1 MIRTYGCAL
10 FAMISMSPPPAL
22 AEDRVKPV
30 DWPAV
35 PPVAAQR
42 PVTETFFGTTLT
54 DPYRYM
60 ETFGDAETL
69 AWMHAQAVFTRSIL
83 DTIPARAA
91 YLHRLGELGKAFGW
105 ISSYTEAGGR
115 AFYLERPAGADVPD
129 LMVRD
134 ADGRTRKLVDVAALI
149 AATGKPHAV
158 SYLTPSKDGS
168 RIAVG
173 IAAGGSEQA
182 DLRVLDVDTG
192 NRIAGPLAD
201 TRYYAHSF
209 REDGRL
215 AIQQFQMLKPG
226 QPRSDAF
233 LNQRTL
239 VWDLKSDPVAVA
251 GATASAGPEMRATEV
266 AGLIFPRGSPT
277 RSCRSKTVCGKSC
290 GFTLPGRRTWER
302 PTRSGVSWWTGTPA
316 LRATGCAGK
325 RSIC

>member
-10 FAMISMSPPPAL
+10 FAMIAMSPPPAL

-30 DWPAV
+30 DWPAA

-91 YLHRLGELGKAFGW
+91 YLHRLGELGNAFGW

-115 AFYLERPAGADVPD
+115 AFYLERPAGADVSD

-182 DLRVLDVDTG
+182 DLRRARC
-192 NRIAGPLAD
+192 RIP
-201 TRYYAHSF
+201 
-209 REDGRL
+209 
-215 AIQQFQMLKPG
+215 AIVSPV
-226 QPRSDAF
+226 RSRIRAITPTPF
-233 LNQRTL
+233 ART
-239 VWDLKSDPVAVA
+239 VGSRFNNSRCSSPASRA
-251 GATASAGPEMRATEV
+251 ATPSSTSAPWSGTSRATRSPSPAPLPARV
-266 AGLIFPRGSPT
+266 RRCGPRRSP
-277 RSCRSKTVCGKSC
+277 
-290 GFTLPGRRTWER
+290 
-302 PTRSGVSWWTGTPA
+302 A
-316 LRATGCAGK
+316 
-325 RSIC
+325 